1 MKLVTYRTA
10 PQQPSRLGV
19 LQGDGAV
26 LCLTSRYAGDARFAS
41 MAALIAG
48 GEDALTQARRAAE
61 QHRPGHA
68 HEVPPGG
75 YALLTPL
82 ERPPLMRDWGTMTAH
97 PKFFLEMRARQRA
110 QASPDPAAALAAARE
125 EGQLDL
131 PANWFSVPRFYTA
144 NPLNLAGPGQAIEW
158 PAFAQKLDYELEL
171 AIVLG
176 RTGKDIPKNRAR
188 DFILGVTLF
197 NDFTARDV
205 QAAEGQP
212 AGKSKDFDG
221 AYALGPCVVTLDEL
235 PDLYKLRVT
244 SRLNGETQTEDSTAS
259 MEIGFEDLIAYAS
272 RSCTLHAGEVFAS
285 GTFARGCGV
294 ETGRLL
300 QPGDRIELEAEHI
313 GILDNTIVA
322 PGAILKDGT

>member
-1 MKLVTYRTA
+1 MKLVTYRSA
-10 PQQPSRLGV
+10 PRQAARLGV
-19 LQGDGAV
+19 LQADGAI
-26 LCLTSRYAGDARFAS
+26 LCLTRRHAGDARFSS

-48 GEDALTQARRAAE
+48 GDDALEQARRDAE
-61 QHRPGHA
+61 AHRPGHA
-68 HEVPPGG
+68 DEVPPGG

-110 QASPDPAAALAAARE
+110 QASPDPAAALEAARQ

-144 NPLNLAGPGQAIEW
+144 NPLNLAGPGQPIEW

-176 RTGKDIPKNRAR
+176 RTGRDIPQHRAR

-221 AYALGPCVVTLDEL
+221 AYALGPCIVTLDEL

-244 SRLNGETQTEDSTAS
+244 SRLNGETQTVDSTAS

-300 QPGDRIELEAEHI
+300 QPGDHIELEAEHI
-313 GILDNTIVA
+313 GILANTIVA
-322 PGAILKDGT
+322 AGTSLKGGA

>member
-1 MKLVTYRTA
+1 MKLVTYRSA
-10 PQQPSRLGV
+10 PTQPPRLGV
-19 LQGDGAV
+19 LQGDGAL
-26 LCLTSRYAGDARFAS
+26 LCLTSRHAGDARFSS
-41 MAALIAG
+41 MAALIAA
-48 GEDALTQARRAAE
+48 GEDALAQARRDAE
-61 QHRPGHA
+61 AHRPGHPN
-68 HEVPPGG
+68 EVPPGG
-75 YALLTPL
+75 YGLLTPL

-97 PKFFLEMRARQRA
+97 PKFFLAMRARQRA
-110 QASPDPAAALAAARE
+110 QASPDPAAALEAARQ
-125 EGQLDL
+125 EGLLDL

-176 RTGKDIPKNRAR
+176 RTGRDIPQHRAR

-197 NDFTARDV
+197 NDFTARDL

-221 AYALGPCVVTLDEL
+221 
-235 PDLYKLRVT
+235 VT
-244 SRLNGETQTEDSTAS
+244 SRLNGETQTVDSTAS

-313 GILDNTIVA
+313 GILENTIVA
-322 PGAILKDGT
+322 SGAALKGGA

>member
-10 PQQPSRLGV
+10 SAQAPRLGV
-19 LQGDGAV
+19 LQPDGAI
-26 LCLTSRYAGDARFAS
+26 LCLTASRAGDARFAS
-41 MAALIAG
+41 MAALIDG
-48 GEDALTQARRAAE
+48 GEAALALARRDADG
-61 QHRPGHA
+61 HRPGGA

-75 YALLTPL
+75 HTLLTPL
-82 ERPPLMRDWGTMTAH
+82 ARPPLMRDWGTMTAH

-110 QASPDPAAALAAARE
+110 QASPDPAAALEAARQAGE
-125 EGQLDL
+125 MDL
-131 PANWFSVPRFYTA
+131 PPNWFTVPRFYTA

-171 AIVLG
+171 AVVLG
-176 RTGKDIPKNRAR
+176 RTGKDIPRDRAR

-221 AYALGPCVVTLDEL
+221 AYALGPCIVTLDEL
-235 PDLYKLRVT
+235 PDLYQLRVT

-259 MEIGFEDLIAYAS
+259 MDIGFEDLIAYAS

-313 GILDNTIVA
+313 GVLANTIVTS
-322 PGAILKDGT
+322 GAGGAA

>member
-1 MKLVTYRTA
+1 MKLVSYIPNSGA
-10 PQQPSRLGV
+10 HKRLGILQSNGV
-19 LQGDGAV
+19 L
-26 LCLTSRYAGDARFAS
+26 LCLTTKHSNDARFSS

-48 GEDALTQARRAAE
+48 GEEAFTLARRDADE
-61 QHRPGHA
+61 YRPGND

-75 YALLTPL
+75 YTLLTPL
-82 ERPPLMRDWGTMTAH
+82 DRPPLMRDWGTMTVH

-110 QASPDPAAALAAARE
+110 QASPDPVAALEAARK

-131 PANWFSVPRFYTA
+131 PANWFSMPRFYTA

-176 RTGKDIPKNRAR
+176 RTGRDIPKSEAR

-205 QAAEGQP
+205 QTAEGQP

-221 AYALGPCVVTLDEL
+221 SYSLGPCIVTLDEL

-244 SRLNGETQTEDSTAS
+244 SRLNGETQTVDSTAS
-259 MEIGFEDLIAYAS
+259 MELSFEELIAYAS

-294 ETGRLL
+294 ENGRLL

-313 GILDNTIVA
+313 GILENTIVKSDA
-322 PGAILKDGT
+322 TLKDTA

>member
-1 MKLVTYRTA
+1 MKLVTYRTT
-10 PQQPSRLGV
+10 PKQPPRLGV
-19 LQGDGAV
+19 LQGDGAI
-26 LCLTSRYAGDARFAS
+26 LCLTTRHAGDTRFSS
-41 MAALIAG
+41 MAAFIAG
-48 GEDALTQARRAAE
+48 GEDALVQARRDADE
-61 QHRPGHA
+61 HRPGNA
-68 HEVPPGG
+68 NEVPPGG

-110 QASPDPAAALAAARE
+110 QASPDPAAALEAARQ

-171 AIVLG
+171 AIVMG
-176 RTGKDIPKNRAR
+176 RTGKDISQHRAR

-221 AYALGPCVVTLDEL
+221 AYSLGPCIVTLDEL

-244 SRLNGETQTEDSTAS
+244 SRLNGETQTVDSTAS
-259 MEIGFEDLIAYAS
+259 MELGFEELIAYAS

-322 PGAILKDGT
+322 SRSTQKDGA

>member
-1 MKLVTYRTA
+1 MKLVTYRLPSSPA
-10 PQQPSRLGV
+10 PRLGL
-19 LQGDGAV
+19 LQPDRAV
-26 LCLTSRYAGDARFAS
+26 LCLSSLHAGDARFAS
-41 MAALIAG
+41 MAALLDG
-48 GEDALTQARRAAE
+48 GEEALTLARRDA
-61 QHRPGHA
+61 QSHRPGGA
-68 HEVPPGG
+68 HEVPVGG
-75 YALLTPL
+75 YTLLTPL
-82 ERPPLMRDWGTMTAH
+82 ARPPLMRDWGTMTAH

-110 QASPDPAAALAAARE
+110 QASADPVAALEAARQ
-125 EGQLDL
+125 EGQMDL

-171 AIVLG
+171 AVVLG
-176 RTGKDIPKNRAR
+176 RTGRDIPKDRAR

-205 QAAEGQP
+205 QVAEGQP

-221 AYALGPCVVTLDEL
+221 AYALGPCIVTLDEL
-235 PDLYKLRVT
+235 PDLYQLRVS
-244 SRLNGETQTEDSTAS
+244 SRLNGETQTVDSTAS

-313 GILDNTIVA
+313 GVLANSIVA
-322 PGAILKDGT
+322 TGAGDAA

>member
-48 GEDALTQARRAAE
+48 GEDALAQARRAAE
-61 QHRPGHA
+61 QHRPGNA
-68 HEVPPGG
+68 HEVALGG

-82 ERPPLMRDWGTMTAH
+82 KRPPLMRDWGTMTAH

-176 RTGKDIPKNRAR
+176 RTGKDIPNNRAR

-322 PGAILKDGT
+322 PGAMQKDGT

>member
-1 MKLVTYRTA
+1 MKLVTYRSA
-10 PQQPSRLGV
+10 PTQPPRLGV
-19 LQGDGAV
+19 LQGDGAL
-26 LCLTSRYAGDARFAS
+26 LCLTSRHAGDARFSS
-41 MAALIAG
+41 MAALIAA
-48 GEDALTQARRAAE
+48 GEDALAQARRDAE
-61 QHRPGHA
+61 AHRPGHPN
-68 HEVPPGG
+68 EVPPGG
-75 YALLTPL
+75 YGLLTPL

-97 PKFFLEMRARQRA
+97 PKFFLAMRARQRA
-110 QASPDPAAALAAARE
+110 QASPDPAAALEAARQ

-176 RTGKDIPKNRAR
+176 RTGRDIPQHRAR

-221 AYALGPCVVTLDEL
+221 AYALGPCIVTLDEL
-235 PDLYKLRVT
+235 PDLYQLRVT
-244 SRLNGETQTEDSTAS
+244 SRLNGETQTVDSTAS

-313 GILDNTIVA
+313 GILENTIVA
-322 PGAILKDGT
+322 SGAALKGGA